1 MPRTYMALM
10 SRDNVTPFRRPP
22 KRPVAP
28 QQQGGIGLRTHRGKA
43 VLVHALT
50 LTALALPW
58 LLGGVLPFVGLLAMG
73 VGIAAGFIAIASRA
87 DAMPWAAT
95 HHEQCLRTLVI
106 YFAITTLVQLP
117 SFVLP
122 PGTAA
127 QIRAPLAG
135 IVFWGSLIALIWA
148 GLRAVVAL
156 VLAMLRKPVPNPR
169 GWLFW

>member
-148 GLRAVVAL
+148 GLRALIAL

-169 GWLFW
+169 GWLLW

>member
-1 MPRTYMALM
+1 MALM

-43 VLVHALT
+43 VLVHVLT
-50 LTALALPW
+50 LTSLALPW
-58 LLGGVLPFVGLLAMG
+58 LLAGVLPFVGLLAMG
-73 VGIAAGFIAIASRA
+73 VGIAAGLIAISSRG

-122 PGTAA
+122 PGTAD
-127 QIRAPLAG
+127 QIRGVLIG
-135 IVFWGSLIALIWA
+135 IVFWGGLIALIWA
-148 GLRAVVAL
+148 GLRALIAL
-156 VLAMLRKPVPNPR
+156 VLAVLRKPVPHPR